1 MAGAKACRRHEF
13 ETFEVSLIKGPLRNW
28 HSTML
33 LLAFCFEEPVSV
45 TYVLVD
51 SSWQALWLISVTAIF
66 IHNQLS
72 YRSKVSQDT
81 VNVLHDALSEGIS
94 DLTGIVSS
102 TVSKHR
108 EIKA

>member
-1 MAGAKACRRHEF
+1 
-13 ETFEVSLIKGPLRNW
+13 
-28 HSTML
+28 ML
-33 LLAFCFEEPVSV
+33 LSALLFEEA
-45 TYVLVD
+45 VLDTSALVN
-51 SSWQALWLISVTAIF
+51 SSWQALWLISVIAIF

-72 YRSKVSQDT
+72 YRSKASQDT